1 MITNE
6 IISKVRNNNI
16 SKENQTF
23 SEFACKSIEADYK
36 DEKNENPD
44 VRSSFFHDSDKII
57 HSKAYSRYIDKTQV
71 FSLFENDHV
80 THRVLHV
87 QFVAKIGRTIG
98 RSLCLNEDLIEAIAL
113 GHDLGHSPYGHDG
126 EHILDAICK
135 EHKIGFFRHNAQ
147 SVKCLMELEGKGKN
161 RNISLQV
168 LDGILTHNGEM
179 LSPEYHPDYNKSW
192 EQFEFEYDRCF
203 NGKKDFNKIRPM
215 TLEGCVVRISDII
228 AYIGRDIEDAI
239 TLNVIKRDQLPSDI
253 VDVLGNTNKTIIN
266 CLVSDLISQSIG
278 KNYLAFSENIYTALI
293 KLKKFNFHN
302 IYKAPIIK
310 TENIKIEN
318 MFITL
323 FNKYLDEVE
332 KGDEKSLM
340 NKMFLKKMDSAYLAK
355 TNEKRQIID
364 FIAGMTDDYLKNQ
377 FKEMFFP
384 KNFGYKI

>member
-1 MITNE
+1 MIKDKTILKIQE
-6 IISKVRNNNI
+6 YNNLKEKNIFAQFACPSLNAKYKENI
-16 SKENQTF
+16 STNDIRGK
-23 SEFACKSIEADYK
+23 
-36 DEKNENPD
+36 
-44 VRSSFFHDSDKII
+44 FFHDSDRII

-98 RSLCLNEDLIEAIAL
+98 RALRLNEDLIEAIAL

-126 EHILDAICK
+126 EKILNTICQ
-135 EHKIGFFRHNAQ
+135 EHNIGFFRHNAQ
-147 SVKCLMELEGKGKN
+147 SVRCLIELEGKGTN

-179 LSPEYHPDYNKSW
+179 CSSKYYPDYNKTW
-192 EQFEFEYDRCF
+192 EKFEMEYNRCF
-203 NGKKDFNKIRPM
+203 NEKSNVKKVRPM

-239 TLNVIKRDQLPSDI
+239 TLNVIKRDQLPCDI
-253 VDVLGNTNKTIIN
+253 TKVLGDTNTKIIN
-266 CLVSDLISQSIG
+266 CLVSDLIEQSID
-278 KNYLAFSENIYTALI
+278 KEYLSLSENVYSALI
-293 KLKKFNFHN
+293 ALKKFNFHN

-310 TENIKIEN
+310 TENIKIES
-318 MFITL
+318 MFRII
-323 FNKYLDEVE
+323 FEKYLNELENNPKESIISKIFLSD
-332 KGDEKSLM
+332 M
-340 NKMFLKKMDSAYLAK
+340 NPAYLAK
-355 TNEKRQIID
+355 TDKKRQIVD

-377 FKEMFFP
+377 FRNMFFP